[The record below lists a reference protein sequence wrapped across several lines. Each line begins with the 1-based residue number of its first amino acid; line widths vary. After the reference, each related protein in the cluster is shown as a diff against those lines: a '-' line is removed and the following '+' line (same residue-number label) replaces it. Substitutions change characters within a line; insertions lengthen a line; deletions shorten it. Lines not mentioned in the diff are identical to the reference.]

1 MIPDSSQV
9 CRYLNI
15 NVPFRLI
22 PIVPYHLLPECSVA
36 KTGTWHKLLYR
47 DCGDAEHP
55 AQEKVDHQR
64 VLPAEA
70 VEYDE
75 RK

>member
-1 MIPDSSQV
+1 M
-9 CRYLNI
+9 
-15 NVPFRLI
+15 
-22 PIVPYHLLPECSVA
+22 VPYHLLPECSVA